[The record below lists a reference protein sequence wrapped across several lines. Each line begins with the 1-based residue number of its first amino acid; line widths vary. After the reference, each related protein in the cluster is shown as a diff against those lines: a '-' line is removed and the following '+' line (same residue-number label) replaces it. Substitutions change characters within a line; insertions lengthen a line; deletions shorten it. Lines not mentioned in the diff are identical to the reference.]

1 MDIALSIVVTVLL
14 TLVNGYFSM
23 SEMALSTAKKVLLDH
38 EAEEGN
44 QKAALAASM
53 ADNPDEF
60 LAAIQVAITLVGFA
74 SSAFAATNL
83 SEPFAAWM
91 ESLGMQVDLALVL
104 SPIIITL
111 LVSYFSIVVGEL
123 VPKRIAMGDAEGV
136 AKRVAGPLKGFSKA
150 VRPLVKLTAAG
161 ANGIA
166 KLLHLKSTDDRNNVS
181 EDEIKYMVTDA
192 DDLSDEEKSMIH
204 EVIDMGDT
212 IAREV
217 MVPRV
222 DMTAMEDT
230 STCGEVLDVM
240 RRTGYSRIPVYH
252 EDVDRIVGIAHIKDL
267 ISAILDE
274 DADDQSISHFMRDPD
289 FVPDTKDIIPLLQE
303 MQNSHDQ
310 MIIVVDEYG
319 GTAGVITIE
328 DIVEEIVG
336 EIEDEFDPDNKYLTQ
351 LSPREW
357 LVDGRFP
364 IDDAIDLG
372 WPIEDNEEYET
383 IAGFVLELADSVP
396 HPGDVF
402 QKDGYL
408 FRVQSMRGRRVAM
421 LRVTAPEPPKV
432 EGDVSASDQGEPSSE
447 ESDSAQKKESATNE
461 PKRDSKPDSKKDT
474 KRGSNMGSKKESSKG
489 SKKDA
494 RENLADAEAQFAE
507 AREETSDGL
516 TPDVDGKDDTR

>member
-14 TLVNGYFSM
+14 TICNGYFSM

-38 EAEEGN
+38 EADEGN
-44 QKAALAASM
+44 QRAALAARMSE
-53 ADNPDEF
+53 NPDEF

-83 SEPFAAWM
+83 STPLAGWM
-91 ESLGMQVDLALVL
+91 ESLGMHADLAAMLAPVL
-104 SPIIITL
+104 ITL

-123 VPKRIAMGDAEGV
+123 VPKRMAMADAEGV
-136 AKRVAGPLKGFSKA
+136 AKRVAGPLRTFSKI
-150 VRPLVKLTAAG
+150 VRPLVFLTAAG
-161 ANGIA
+161 SNGLSKI
-166 KLLHLKSTDDRNNVS
+166 LHIKSTDDRNNVS

-240 RRTGYSRIPVYH
+240 RRTGYSRIPIYH
-252 EDVDRIVGIAHIKDL
+252 EDVDRISGIAHIKDL

-274 DADDQSISHFMRDPD
+274 GAADQPIVRYMRDPD
-289 FVPDTKDIIPLLQE
+289 FVPDTKDIIPLMQE

-319 GTAGVITIE
+319 GTAGIITIE

-351 LSPREW
+351 LSDREW

-372 WPIEDNEEYET
+372 WPIQDNEEYET

-421 LRVTAPEPPKV
+421 LRVTAPEPPKP
-432 EGDVSASDQGEPSSE
+432 EPAEPADDQ
-447 ESDSAQKKESATNE
+447 DQKDKDA
-461 PKRDSKPDSKKDT
+461 KKDSKGLKLRKDKKD
-474 KRGSNMGSKKESSKG
+474 KDQSKG
-489 SKKDA
+489 DDESKDEE
-494 RENLADAEAQFAE
+494 RQEQAQERMAE

-516 TPDVDGKDDTR
+516 TPDVD